1 MEFVLG
7 GAMDP
12 FTAAVFAVTL
22 LAVWGY
28 VTYLAVRRG
37 VRDGL
42 LDREKA
48 TSASDESS

>member
-1 MEFVLG
+1 MEPLTLAVL
-7 GAMDP
+7 A
-12 FTAAVFAVTL
+12 TTI

-42 LDREKA
+42 LDRDRHHA
-48 TSASDESS
+48 RDE